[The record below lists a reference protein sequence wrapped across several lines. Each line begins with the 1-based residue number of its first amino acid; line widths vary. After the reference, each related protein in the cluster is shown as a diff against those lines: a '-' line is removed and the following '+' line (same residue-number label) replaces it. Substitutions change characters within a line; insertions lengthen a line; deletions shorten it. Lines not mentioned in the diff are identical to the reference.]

1 MKAPEGLG
9 LVAVR
14 CPGLAAQVCGVPF
27 LWTAS
32 SMSGCLV
39 TITTLTISVLPPWR
53 IMFTTCRWPTFT
65 TFCPFTCGT
74 GVDGGGMVFSFR
86 IPSKEASYPAPSL
99 STTLPSL

>member
-1 MKAPEGLG
+1 MAMG
-9 LVAVR
+9 
-14 CPGLAAQVCGVPF
+14 CPGLATQMSAEAPF

-65 TFCPFTCGT
+65 TFCPFTCSTDSPTPHRVSEGR
-74 GVDGGGMVFSFR
+74 DAFSFR
-86 IPSKEASYPAPSL
+86 VPNRAVSYLDLCVALLAPS
-99 STTLPSL
+99 SH